1 MYNFSAIAARAEA
14 LRTNTAGI
22 DTAVQSANAAATA
35 VQDDL
40 TTMRAEV
47 DAEGTRIRGSIR
59 VSNIYDI
66 VVSDTEPPAADY
78 DILWARTENA
88 ATSKAVYQ
96 VYRRLYGTWYADS
109 QVYPAC
115 ETEDG
120 GYRFYNS
127 RAGALDNTGDEKR
140 VVEWRWV
147 QAAKWLPITYPT
159 KAMTKNDMSTDTDFP
174 AVANQ
179 SSAYGTAYAW
189 MAFNNVTTSA
199 WVSAN
204 AVASKP
210 TEAAPQWIS
219 LKMPKPLRNITL
231 HMWARGSTP
240 SNPKTG
246 FIQLSNDGETW
257 VDSVPFSNS
266 LAGASVE
273 ITDAANGLQCGN
285 STAYQYIKINVTSV
299 VGAYNFT
306 SLSRVTISGEYKEA
320 TT

>member
-1 MYNFSAIAARAEA
+1 MLNFSELTR
-14 LRTNTAGI
+14 R
-22 DTAVQSANAAATA
+22 ANAAI
-35 VQDDL
+35 DL
-40 TTMRAEV
+40 ANGEKTRANTLISE
-47 DAEGTRIRGSIR
+47 ASALTSNTQEAYSAASTLKLRYTGLSLNTIEGLVI
-59 VSNIYDI
+59 
-66 VVSDTEPPAADY
+66 SDTEPEPAEEPQV
-78 DILWARTENA
+78 WFKTE
-88 ATSKAVYQ
+88 
-96 VYRRLYGTWYADS
+96 
-109 QVYPAC
+109 
-115 ETEDG
+115 
-120 GYRFYNS
+120 YNS
-127 RAGALDNTGDEKR
+127 STYAPLTWSGLAYRSKSGSQGPVRAFLSSQNASTQGYGFVNPKIPTNQIRQVTVAT
-140 VVEWRWV
+140 VIPA
-147 QAAKWLPITYPT
+147 AAKWLPITYPT
-159 KAMTKNDMSTDTDFP
+159 KAMTKNDMSTDPDFP

-266 LAGASVE
+266 LTGASVE
-273 ITDAANGLQCGN
+273 ITDATNGLQCGN
-285 STAYQYIKINVTSV
+285 STAYQYVKINVTSV

-306 SLSRVTISGEYKEA
+306 ALSKVTISGEYKEA